1 MPFPWYRNLL
11 KCVSYIFSAGWN
23 FPLWTFLAK
32 INTHKTFEY
41 FGLSLEEMM
50 RPQNIPTYTR
60 ITSTGFVNNFKYITH
75 IFDPSL
81 KVKLRP
87 EAGSVAYRTGYCNIR
102 RCTNL
107 TCQIYTQIRYVHT
120 TGRCTHKIYAYVRKI
135 TKSHKQTTVTHTW
148 EHFPLLGSGPDFDIF
163 HKAEILMT

>member
-1 MPFPWYRNLL
+1 MHISTLSLTLFLFKNRLCPFSGLFLISKVRLGTPRKL
-11 KCVSYIFSAGWN
+11 SAASGR
-23 FPLWTFLAK
+23 

-50 RPQNIPTYTR
+50 RPQNILTYTR

-87 EAGSVAYRTGYCNIR
+87 EAGSVAYRTGYCNIKT
-102 RCTNL
+102 CTHL
-107 TCQIYTQIRYVHT
+107 TWQIYTQIRYVHT
-120 TGRCTHKIYAYVRKI
+120 RCTHKNMVISYQNEFYKV
-135 TKSHKQTTVTHTW
+135 TVCLKAW
-148 EHFPLLGSGPDFDIF
+148 YSWSLDLEHF
-163 HKAEILMT
+163 